1 MQITIYLFY
10 FYHNFPRENRRW
22 WDAAAEADLQSK
34 PVAAR
39 PPAQH
44 WCRTIPIYITK
55 RRIATSFD
63 AL

>member
-34 PVAAR
+34 PMAAR
-39 PPAQH
+39 PPAL
-44 WCRTIPIYITK
+44 T
-55 RRIATSFD
+55 D
-63 AL
+63 AVLFLFTLQSAE